1 MINRMNTLPPGFRI
15 GHASSAPFNTGVS
28 VILPDDVAVAAVHVM
43 GGAPGTRETDLLA
56 PSQLVSTIDALVFA
70 GGSAFGLDAASGV
83 QAWLKEQGRGYPAAP
98 FRIPIVPAA
107 IIFDLR
113 TGRMQDWGRY
123 PPYRELAFDACG
135 MATATP
141 ALGRIGAGTGATT
154 ATGPGG
160 IGIAS
165 QLLPDGITIT
175 AVVVCNAAGSTHV
188 GSSHHFWAAP
198 FEVGNEFGG
207 RGVASPWPDDAH
219 HIRTKAGFKMLQN
232 TTLAAVLTDAQLTN
246 ADAQRLAIV
255 AHDGF
260 ARAIYP
266 VHTPA
271 DGDVVFTLA
280 NGRAGR
286 PADDPMLLGVCAANV
301 VSRAIA
307 VAVYSAE
314 KQESAK
320 AQDRAETQETR

>member
-1 MINRMNTLPPGFRI
+1 MT
-15 GHASSAPFNTGVS
+15 

-56 PSQLVSTIDALVFA
+56 SSQLVATIDALVFS

-83 QAWLKEQGRGYPAAP
+83 QAWLREQGRGYPAAP

-113 TGRMQDWGRY
+113 TGRIDEWGRY
-123 PPYRELAFDACG
+123 PPYRELGYEACCAITERPG
-135 MATATP
+135 QG
-141 ALGRIGAGTGATT
+141 LVGAGAGATT

-160 IGIAS
+160 FGMAS
-165 QLLPDGITIT
+165 QRMPDGITVT

-188 GSSHHFWAAP
+188 GDTPHFWAAP
-198 FEVGNEFGG
+198 FEIGNESGG
-207 RGVASPWPDDAH
+207 RGIASPWPNDARR
-219 HIRTKAGFKMLQN
+219 IRTKAGFKELQN
-232 TTLAAVLTDAQLTN
+232 TTLAAILTDARLTRS
-246 ADAQRLAIV
+246 DAQRLAIV

-280 NGRAGR
+280 NGHADQ
-286 PADDPMLLGVCAANV
+286 PAEDPMLLGVCAANV

-307 VAVYSAE
+307 IAVYTAE
-314 KQESAK
+314 QQTELQGVVPGELQVNPRDS
-320 AQDRAETQETR
+320 Q

>member
-1 MINRMNTLPPGFRI
+1 MIPDMQTLPPGFRI
-15 GHASSAPFNTGVS
+15 GHATHAVYNTGVT
-28 VILPDDVAVAAVHVM
+28 VILPDDVAVAGVHVM

-56 PSQLVSTIDALVFA
+56 PSQLVSTIDALVFS

-83 QAWLKEQGRGYPAAP
+83 QAWLREQGRGYPAAP

-113 TGRMQDWGRY
+113 TGKIDEWGSY
-123 PPYRELAFDACG
+123 PPYRDLGFDACNNVSE
-135 MATATP
+135 AP
-141 ALGRIGAGTGATT
+141 PIGRIGAGTGAST

-160 IGIAS
+160 FGIAS
-165 QLLPDGITIT
+165 QRLPDGITVT

-188 GSSHHFWAAP
+188 GDTPHFWAAP
-198 FEVGNEFGG
+198 FEIGDEFGG
-207 RGVASPWPDDAH
+207 RGVASPWPADARR
-219 HIRTKAGFKMLQN
+219 IRTKAGFKELQN
-232 TTLAAVLTDAQLTN
+232 TTLAAILTDAQLTS
-246 ADAQRLAIV
+246 ADAQRISIV

-271 DGDVVFTLA
+271 DGDVVFTLG
-280 NGRAGR
+280 NGRAGK
-286 PADDPMLLGVCAANV
+286 PTDDPMLLGVVAANV

-307 VAVYSAE
+307 IAVYT
-314 KQESAK
+314 
-320 AQDRAETQETR
+320 AETQAAQ